1 MAARTDEGTEGAV
14 LNTTEARQGGR
25 PRAMLWVLL
34 ISLGLAIIAGL
45 ALGLEWISLPNL
57 APAP

>member
-1 MAARTDEGTEGAV
+1 MAARTDEEERVV

-34 ISLGLAIIAGL
+34 ISLALAVIVGL
-45 ALGLEWISLPNL
+45 ALGFEWISLPN
-57 APAP
+57 